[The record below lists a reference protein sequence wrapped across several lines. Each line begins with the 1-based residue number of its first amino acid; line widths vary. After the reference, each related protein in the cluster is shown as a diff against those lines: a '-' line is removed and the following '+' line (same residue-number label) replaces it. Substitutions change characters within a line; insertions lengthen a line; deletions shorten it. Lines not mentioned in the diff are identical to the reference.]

1 MLGLAIMHRLEVCS
15 QLVKCKNMSI
25 KVNECLGQCQ
35 TALHSIVYASYTVRS
50 ITKVLM
56 ALACWHPRTSAS
68 LLNSSHPSC
77 SYSPSPVLQRSCL
90 QCKQPG
96 NSRASRYTQAIVTVR
111 AEQNQSQ
118 PGRGSSGQPRTY
130 QPGWERQSNYDYPP
144 PPSQSNRQP
153 PSGPPPPP
161 DNNNNGFG
169 SDFTKALLAGVF
181 ILGIGTGVWF
191 DSQVS
196 LYPSNV
202 ASTEIID
209 RKTPN
214 SEVCMASGYSSMVF
228 DQRIFVSFSPYVP
241 PVCFQCTH

>member
-1 MLGLAIMHRLEVCS
+1 MGKPWD
-15 QLVKCKNMSI
+15 LVKKVGILQVGNRSI
-25 KVNECLGQCQ
+25 SPRTVNESTVCEL
-35 TALHSIVYASYTVRS
+35 LHSANSQE
-50 ITKVLM
+50 LM
-56 ALACWHPRTSAS
+56 AVACWHPRTSAS

-77 SYSPSPVLQRSCL
+77 SYSPSPVFKKSCAQL
-90 QCKQPG
+90 IRPRK
-96 NSRASRYTQAIVTVR
+96 SRFARHTPAHITVT
-111 AEQNQSQ
+111 AQQNQPQS
-118 PGRGSSGQPRTY
+118 GRGSSGQPRTY
-130 QPGWERQSNYDYPP
+130 RPDWERQSNYDYPP
-144 PPSQSNRQP
+144 PPAQSNRQP

-228 DQRIFVSFSPYVP
+228 DQRIFVSFSP
-241 PVCFQCTH
+241 

>member
-1 MLGLAIMHRLEVCS
+1 MKVKKNLRLHGQSRCLCRIYIAPGLHR
-15 QLVKCKNMSI
+15 
-25 KVNECLGQCQ
+25 
-35 TALHSIVYASYTVRS
+35 A
-50 ITKVLM
+50 LM

-68 LLNSSHPSC
+68 LLNRSRPSC

-90 QCKQPG
+90 QCKQPRK
-96 NSRASRYTQAIVTVR
+96 SRVARYTQTTVAVR

-118 PGRGSSGQPRTY
+118 SGKGSSSQPRTY

-228 DQRIFVSFSPYVP
+228 DQRIFVSFSP
-241 PVCFQCTH
+241 

>member
-1 MLGLAIMHRLEVCS
+1 
-15 QLVKCKNMSI
+15 
-25 KVNECLGQCQ
+25 
-35 TALHSIVYASYTVRS
+35 
-50 ITKVLM
+50 M
-56 ALACWHPRTSAS
+56 ATSVWHPRTSAS
-68 LLNSSHPSC
+68 LLSCSQASC
-77 SYSPSPVLQRSCL
+77 SYPSSPTLQRSCSL
-90 QCKQPG
+90 YIHPRKRQIAPHI
-96 NSRASRYTQAIVTVR
+96 RPFVTVK
-111 AEQNQSQ
+111 AEQNQPQS
-118 PGRGSSGQPRTY
+118 GRGSSGQSRTY
-130 QPGWERQSNYDYPP
+130 RPDWERQASYDYPP
-144 PPSQSNRQP
+144 PPSQSSRQP

-161 DNNNNGFG
+161 ENNNNGFG

-228 DQRIFVSFSPYVP
+228 DQRIFVSFSP
-241 PVCFQCTH
+241 

>member
-1 MLGLAIMHRLEVCS
+1 
-15 QLVKCKNMSI
+15 
-25 KVNECLGQCQ
+25 
-35 TALHSIVYASYTVRS
+35 
-50 ITKVLM
+50 M
-56 ALACWHPRTSAS
+56 AVACWHPRTSAS
-68 LLNSSHPSC
+68 PLNSSRPSC
-77 SYSPSPVLQRSCL
+77 SYSPSLVLQRSCAQNL
-90 QCKQPG
+90 RPG
-96 NSRASRYTQAIVTVR
+96 KSRVARHAQARSIVS

-118 PGRGSSGQPRTY
+118 SGRGSSGQPRTY
-130 QPGWERQSNYDYPP
+130 RPDWERQSNYDYPP

-161 DNNNNGFG
+161 NNNTNGFG

-181 ILGIGTGVWF
+181 ILGIGAGVWF

-228 DQRIFVSFSPYVP
+228 DQRIFVSFSP
-241 PVCFQCTH
+241 

>member
-1 MLGLAIMHRLEVCS
+1 
-15 QLVKCKNMSI
+15 
-25 KVNECLGQCQ
+25 
-35 TALHSIVYASYTVRS
+35 
-50 ITKVLM
+50 M
-56 ALACWHPRTSAS
+56 ALACWHPRTAAS

-77 SYSPSPVLQRSCL
+77 SYSPYPVLQRSCL
-90 QCKQPG
+90 HCKRPG
-96 NSRASRYTQAIVTVR
+96 KARALRYTQATVTVR

-118 PGRGSSGQPRTY
+118 SGRGSSGQPRTY
-130 QPGWERQSNYDYPP
+130 QPNWERQSNYDYPP

-161 DNNNNGFG
+161 DNNNNNGFG

-228 DQRIFVSFSPYVP
+228 DQRIFVSFSP
-241 PVCFQCTH
+241 

>member
-1 MLGLAIMHRLEVCS
+1 MQKSNLRCVCTLSLHISAQLLASCV
-15 QLVKCKNMSI
+15 
-25 KVNECLGQCQ
+25 
-35 TALHSIVYASYTVRS
+35 
-50 ITKVLM
+50 M
-56 ALACWHPRTSAS
+56 ALSCWHPRTQAS
-68 LLNSSHPSC
+68 LLHPCQESC
-77 SYSPSPVLQRSCL
+77 SYSPCTAPARSCL
-90 QCKQPG
+90 QCRSLQTLRI
-96 NSRASRYTQAIVTVR
+96 SRRARAPTFIR
-111 AEQNQSQ
+111 AEQSQSQ
-118 PGRGSSGQPRTY
+118 PGRGSQGQNKTY
-130 QPGWERQSNYDYPP
+130 GPSWERRSQYDYPP
-144 PPSQSNRQP
+144 ASQPSRQP

-161 DNNNNGFG
+161 PDNTNNGFG

-228 DQRIFVSFSPYVP
+228 DQRIFVSFSP
-241 PVCFQCTH
+241 

>member
-1 MLGLAIMHRLEVCS
+1 
-15 QLVKCKNMSI
+15 MS
-25 KVNECLGQCQ
+25 V
-35 TALHSIVYASYTVRS
+35 S
-50 ITKVLM
+50 
-56 ALACWHPRTSAS
+56 CWQPRTQAS
-68 LLNSSHPSC
+68 LLHPSLEGC
-77 SYSPSPVLQRSCL
+77 SYSPIAAPLASSFKSAKAQTRRC
-90 QCKQPG
+90 
-96 NSRASRYTQAIVTVR
+96 SRRLTPLR
-111 AEQNQSQ
+111 AEQGQPQS
-118 PGRGSSGQPRTY
+118 GRGSQGQNRTY
-130 QPGWERQSNYDYPP
+130 GPSWERRSQYDYPP
-144 PPSQSNRQP
+144 TPSSRQP

-161 DNNNNGFG
+161 DNNNNNGFG

-228 DQRIFVSFSPYVP
+228 DQRIFVSFSP
-241 PVCFQCTH
+241 

>member
-1 MLGLAIMHRLEVCS
+1 MAV
-15 QLVKCKNMSI
+15 
-25 KVNECLGQCQ
+25 
-35 TALHSIVYASYTVRS
+35 SY
-50 ITKVLM
+50 
-56 ALACWHPRTSAS
+56 WHPRTHAS
-68 LLNSSHPSC
+68 LLHPSQEGC
-77 SYSPSPVLQRSCL
+77 SYSPKPPPSTSCFRCRNLQTPKFR
-90 QCKQPG
+90 
-96 NSRASRYTQAIVTVR
+96 RYAQSVTVPR
-111 AEQNQSQ
+111 AEQRQSQ
-118 PGRGSSGQPRTY
+118 PSGGSQGSSRTY
-130 QPGWERQSNYDYPP
+130 GPSWERQSQYDYPP
-144 PPSQSNRQP
+144 AQSSRQP

-161 DNNNNGFG
+161 PDNGNNGFG

-228 DQRIFVSFSPYVP
+228 DQRIFVSFSP
-241 PVCFQCTH
+241 